1 MFLFLFLTSLQLSIS
16 ENLLCTG
23 LEIKK
28 KKKKEGGQNK
38 RGSLHS
44 VFERRWRLTRY
55 SLDIYSESQD
65 RVQRN
70 PEAGSWCEK
79 CKSFQRK

>member
-28 KKKKEGGQNK
+28 KKKKKKEEGQNK

-70 PEAGSWCEK
+70 PDTGS
-79 CKSFQRK
+79 